1 MQTTNATPS
10 VNRCQYRTPSG
21 RRCTLPAAE
30 SGGAFCVR
38 HAIAPPDDST
48 DFSAHLIP
56 QGDHFQF
63 AQQINHSLI
72 SLYKLVA
79 AGRISPRRASVLAYI
94 AHLIL
99 SSHKAIDYDNRSWR
113 QRTAD
118 PTIRPAIAPLADLV
132 DPGNKPLPATAEE
145 FVTEALTR
153 IRNSTS

>member
-1 MQTTNATPS
+1 MTTANSALIA
-10 VNRCQYRTPSG
+10 NRCQHRTHTG
-21 RRCTLPAAE
+21 RQCRSTISSPGSLLCTRHIAAL
-30 SGGAFCVR
+30 SS
-38 HAIAPPDDST
+38 DSI

-56 QGDHFQF
+56 EGDHFQF

-79 AGRISPRRASVLAYI
+79 TGRISPRRASVLAYI

-132 DPGNKPLPATAEE
+132 DPGNKPRPATAEE

-153 IRNSTS
+153 SRNSAS